1 MLRAAIKHAAAEDQV
16 RHRVLPTEALQRW
29 ADKLVDLK
37 NEISDVLREEKEEKQ
52 IRQAEMELK
61 KGQNIIDH
69 QNEIFSR
76 PARTWFQTG
85 REKKASQCT
94 LSNIYFLLSL
104 AQSDISI
111 FSDQQT
117 RTRARI

>member
-16 RHRVLPTEALQRW
+16 RHRVLPTEVLQQW
-29 ADKLVDLK
+29 SDKLVELK
-37 NEISDVLREEKEEKQ
+37 DEISDVLREEKEEKQ
-52 IRQAEMELK
+52 IRRAEMELK

-85 REKKASQCT
+85 KEKKAAQCMPVHH
-94 LSNIYFLLSL
+94 FLPS
-104 AQSDISI
+104 
-111 FSDQQT
+111 
-117 RTRARI
+117 